1 MTASRF
7 SVRLIAAAAL
17 ACAASSSHAIIVVSK
32 SLSAFTAATSGTSST
47 DTFSDKTINLT
58 YTGGDA
64 YTPTPVTTAAPRT
77 TGPYGYTLNT
87 QTDIYVVPVASF
99 IALSSGA
106 YNDTFTFNTFT
117 TPILAFGGNFY
128 RTNILG
134 EVTAGAVTLVAT
146 NEAGDS
152 VTTTLS
158 GNSLTGFA
166 GFLSDS
172 ALTSIVVSDVV
183 ANTDSYVTADN
194 VVLGA
199 VPEASTWLMM
209 LAGGAAVLRLG
220 ARRRG

>member
-1 MTASRF
+1 
-7 SVRLIAAAAL
+7 
-17 ACAASSSHAIIVVSK
+17 
-32 SLSAFTAATSGTSST
+32 
-47 DTFSDKTINLT
+47 
-58 YTGGDA
+58 
-64 YTPTPVTTAAPRT
+64 
-77 TGPYGYTLNT
+77 
-87 QTDIYVVPVASF
+87 
-99 IALSSGA
+99 
-106 YNDTFTFNTFT
+106 
-117 TPILAFGGNFY
+117 
-128 RTNILG
+128 
-134 EVTAGAVTLVAT
+134 VAT